1 MKAEIVSIGSELLL
15 GETTDTNAAYLASQL
30 VLLGIDLHWVS
41 QVGDDLSRLV
51 EVVKRAWLR
60 SDLVLT
66 SGGLGPTGDDLTR
79 EAIAEMLGEKL
90 AVDAALE
97 QELRQ
102 RFDHWGMTM
111 PQSNLRQATLIPS
124 ARSLKN
130 AQGTAPG
137 WWVERD
143 GRILVALPGPPR
155 EMQEVWQKEVQPQL
169 QQRSKFVILARSFK
183 TLGLS
188 EAAVG
193 EMAFPLFPLENPALG
208 VYAKPD
214 GIQLRLKARAESQ
227 KQAEAILA
235 EGEGKIRKVL
245 GDYIWGTDNDTL
257 ETAIGRLLV
266 EKGLTLAI
274 MEDYSG
280 GWLTASLT
288 DIPESPRFFKGGL
301 IASTDQAKI
310 AFGVKAETIAKHG
323 AVSAE
328 VARAMAEAA
337 KLLLKASIGIGIT
350 GIDETSRPTGTV
362 FVSITNG
369 RGSQVVSRPRGK
381 RRITSTALFELRRR
395 LLSPG

>member
-155 EMQEVWQKEVQPQL
+155 EMQEMWQKEVQPQL
-169 QQRSKFVILARSFK
+169 QQQSKFVILARSFK

-301 IASTDQAKI
+301 I
-310 AFGVKAETIAKHG
+310 
-323 AVSAE
+323 
-328 VARAMAEAA
+328 
-337 KLLLKASIGIGIT
+337 
-350 GIDETSRPTGTV
+350 
-362 FVSITNG
+362 
-369 RGSQVVSRPRGK
+369 
-381 RRITSTALFELRRR
+381 
-395 LLSPG
+395 

>member
-155 EMQEVWQKEVQPQL
+155 EMQEMWQKEVQPQL
-169 QQRSKFVILARSFK
+169 QQQSKFVILARSFK